1 MACREIR
8 EERKKQKNGSG
19 FVSCGEKGRVTS
31 TYVPSV
37 SEPGVDWAP
46 TDWGVG

>member
-1 MACREIR
+1 MACKR
-8 EERKKQKNGSG
+8 EERKKQKNVQDS
-19 FVSCGEKGRVTS
+19 SAAAKRKGLLQLML
-31 TYVPSV
+31 PSV